1 MEIKR
6 KRAQK
11 DVSFKDNYKNCLQVT
26 QLEKK
31 INYLEK
37 KKLTQIVLKKIKEFI
52 RNNKLILKTQQK
64 IKS

>member
-52 RNNKLILKTQQK
+52 RNNKLLLKTQQK